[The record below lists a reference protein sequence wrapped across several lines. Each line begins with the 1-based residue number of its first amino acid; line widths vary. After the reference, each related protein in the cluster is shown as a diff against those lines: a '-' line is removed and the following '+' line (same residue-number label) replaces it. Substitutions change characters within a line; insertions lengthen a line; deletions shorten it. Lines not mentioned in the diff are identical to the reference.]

1 MLPLAICPPRLPGVV
16 QGLGISRTAIRPGA
30 PGQCLLTHLS
40 LHRPV
45 VLSCSL
51 IFFFSPLMAALRK
64 ISTWTFPD
72 AVTRTLALGLLIRSF
87 PVGSSIHMGM
97 TFPSNSCMVRG
108 LVPLSWYH
116 MCRSGMIRPKNP
128 SPQKGVIL
136 LAPPPVSLG
145 AIPLASAA
153 AYRAIRWESAAE
165 SPGTLMIIRS
175 GREESSFS
183 GTSVSAI
190 GVLRVSR
197 ECLAGVDD
205 FSARAGESVLL
216 QKEGASDV
224 LVMAFVLRH
233 PDPVDEDVL
242 QDAGNRGNHVGH
254 TGGVLQRPVVEV
266 VAHLVGVVVGGAEPC
281 SQGRG
286 TGLAQLVPRPVGA
299 KEIVARPD
307 LEVVGGLEG
316 DLLGVTHTSGSEGVL
331 PVPVRNDAGTDD
343 QRPVSPSEVRS
354 EAVRTLV
361 SPRL

>member
-1 MLPLAICPPRLPGVV
+1 
-16 QGLGISRTAIRPGA
+16 
-30 PGQCLLTHLS
+30 
-40 LHRPV
+40 
-45 VLSCSL
+45 
-51 IFFFSPLMAALRK
+51 
-64 ISTWTFPD
+64 
-72 AVTRTLALGLLIRSF
+72 

-224 LVMAFVLRH
+224 LVMVFVLRY

-286 TGLAQLVPRPVGA
+286 TGLAQWVPRPVGA

-361 SPRL
+361 SPRLVVGIGDSGAGVACGAFLHHSRFEVLVDPQQTEGGEFSELPQGVVVALSLLLYGPPHRVVEVVGLDSVHGTPFDHSFRG